1 MGVNRVTGVN
11 GLNKGHSF
19 LSLSTSIR
27 SINRARLISLIRQQ
41 PGLTRTDLSRLTG
54 LSKGAISN
62 HVAELLAEGLLYEK
76 EGAADRQRNSA
87 LWLNRN
93 AGFAVGIELAADEC
107 RGVLTDAEIRP
118 LKQRQHR
125 LNSTRVEESLE
136 AIYALIVEL
145 LEDVEGP
152 CLGVVIGVPG
162 PTDEAGKAVMLS
174 ESLNWSNVPLVQRL
188 SERLPYRMRLI
199 NRAQAAV
206 WGEYW
211 YGAGVGADDLIYVS
225 ISSGIAAG
233 ILIEGQLYTGA
244 RGVSGELGHTTILV
258 DGMPCVCGNHG
269 CLETVAS
276 VPTILQAIKARSPRM
291 EQFGVHEL
299 INAARDGDA
308 IVADELKKAGRYI
321 GVAIANLIDL
331 FNPSRVVIGGQLAE
345 AGDII
350 LNTIRETAQRRTFS
364 LSFAG
369 VQIVRNALGTNSVC
383 IGACTL
389 VVDQYVA
396 EVEPALQLSI

>member
-1 MGVNRVTGVN
+1 MDVYPVNKR
-11 GLNKGHSF
+11 HSF

-27 SINRARLISLIRQQ
+27 AINRARLLFLIRRQ

-62 HVAELLAEGLLYEK
+62 HVAELLDEGMLYEK
-76 EGAADRQRNSA
+76 EALGDRQRNSA

-93 AGFAVGIELAADEC
+93 AGVAVGIELAADEC

-118 LKQRQHR
+118 LKHSRRR
-125 LNSTRVEESLE
+125 LVSTRVEETIE
-136 AIYALIVEL
+136 MVHELIVEL
-145 LEDVEGP
+145 LARETAP

-162 PTDEAGKAVMLS
+162 PTDEPGQTLMLS
-174 ESLNWSNVPLVQRL
+174 ESLNWSDVPLVQRL

-199 NRAQAAV
+199 NRAQAAA

-211 YGAGVGADDLIYVS
+211 YGAGNGAGDLVYIS

-233 ILIEGQLYTGA
+233 ILIEGQLFTGS
-244 RGVSGELGHTTILV
+244 RGFSGELGHTTVLT
-258 DGMPCVCGNHG
+258 DGAPCVCGNRG

-276 VPTILQAIKARSPRM
+276 VPAIIRAIKARGRL
-291 EQFGVHEL
+291 EEL
-299 INAARDGDA
+299 LSVQDVVAAVRDGDA
-308 IVADELKKAGRYI
+308 VVVDEIKKAGRYI
-321 GVAIANLIDL
+321 GIAVANLIDL
-331 FNPSRVVIGGQLAE
+331 FNPSRVIIGGQLAE
-345 AGDII
+345 AGEIV
-350 LNTIRETAQRRTFS
+350 LSTIRETAQRRTFP

-369 VQIVRNALGTNSVC
+369 VQIVRNNLGADSVC

-389 VVDQYVA
+389 VIDQYVA
-396 EVEPALQLSI
+396 EAESTLQLSV

>member
-1 MGVNRVTGVN
+1 MDVNGVN
-11 GLNKGHSF
+11 KSHSF

-27 SINRARLISLIRQQ
+27 AINRARLILSIRRL

-54 LSKGAISN
+54 LSKGAVSN
-62 HVAELLAEGLLYEK
+62 HVAELLADGLLYEK
-76 EGAADRQRNSA
+76 DGAADRQRNSA

-93 AGFAVGIELAADEC
+93 AGYAVGIELAADQC

-118 LKQRQHR
+118 LKQAQRP
-125 LNSTRVEESLE
+125 LTSTRVEETIE
-136 AIYALIVEL
+136 TMHGLIVDL
-145 LEDVEGP
+145 LDGMEGP

-162 PTDEAGKAVMLS
+162 PTDEPGKTLMFS
-174 ESLNWSNVPLVQRL
+174 ESLGWSDVPLVQRL
-188 SERLPYRMRLI
+188 GERLTYRIRLI

-211 YGAGVGADDLIYVS
+211 YGAGIGADDLIYVS

-244 RGVSGELGHTTILV
+244 RGLSGELGHTTILV
-258 DGMPCVCGNHG
+258 DGAPCVCGNRG

-276 VPTILQAIKARSPRM
+276 VPAIVQAIKAQGRPSEPLN
-291 EQFGVHEL
+291 VHD
-299 INAARDGDA
+299 IVRAARDGDA
-308 IVADELKKAGRYI
+308 IVAGEIRKAGRYI
-321 GVAIANLIDL
+321 GVAVANLIDL
-331 FNPSRVVIGGQLAE
+331 FNPSRVIIGGQLAE
-345 AGDII
+345 AGDIL
-350 LNTIRETAQRRTFS
+350 LNTVRETAQRRTFPM
-364 LSFAG
+364 SFSG
-369 VQIVRNALGTNSVC
+369 VQIVRNALGADSVC

-396 EVEPALQLSI
+396 EVEPALQLSTY

>member
-1 MGVNRVTGVN
+1 MDVNDVT
-11 GLNKGHSF
+11 KSHSF

-27 SINRARLISLIRQQ
+27 AINRARLILLIRRQ

-62 HVAELLAEGLLYEK
+62 HVTELLAEGLLYEK
-76 EGAADRQRNSA
+76 DGMADRQRNSA

-93 AGFAVGIELAADEC
+93 AGYAVGIELAADEC

-118 LKQRQHR
+118 LKQRQRR
-125 LNSTRVEESLE
+125 LRSTRVEETIE
-136 AIYALIVEL
+136 VVHGLIMDL
-145 LEDVEGP
+145 LDGVMGP

-162 PTDEAGKAVMLS
+162 PTDERGQTLMFS
-174 ESLNWSNVPLVQRL
+174 ESLNWSDVPLVQRL
-188 SERLPYRMRLI
+188 GERLPHRMRLI

-233 ILIEGQLYTGA
+233 IMIEGQLYTGA
-244 RGVSGELGHTTILV
+244 RGLSGELGHTTILV
-258 DGMPCVCGNHG
+258 DGEPCVCGNRG

-276 VPTILQAIKARSPRM
+276 VPAIMQAIKARDHTL
-291 EQFGVHEL
+291 EQLSVHD
-299 INAARDGDA
+299 IVNAARDGDA
-308 IVADELKKAGRYI
+308 VVADEIRKAGRYI
-321 GVAIANLIDL
+321 GVAVANLIDL
-331 FNPSRVVIGGQLAE
+331 FNPSRVVIGGQVAE

-350 LNTIRETAQRRTFS
+350 LNTIRETAQRRTFP

-369 VQIVRNALGTNSVC
+369 VQITRNALGADSVC